1 MAYRQEFAL
10 HQLIAEEPGIE
21 FYFTDP
27 YRASQR
33 GTNEQSNGL
42 IRRYFPKGT
51 DFNRVSDVEIE
62 MLVWGGRDPGKY
74 IAVKL
79 LHLLHFRLECG
90 LLTFLLLTSL
100 IPDYEH
106 PLVVPHSSQT

>member
-62 MLVWGGRDPGKY
+62 MVAYRLKNRPRKCLGWKTPWEVYSGK
-74 IAVKL
+74 ALPPVAL
-79 LHLLHFRLECG
+79 
-90 LLTFLLLTSL
+90 
-100 IPDYEH
+100 
-106 PLVVPHSSQT
+106 QT